1 MLEMVPG
8 KLFTRRIF
16 LMVADAKPQEANE
29 LTRLVIVDDHKLARD
44 GLRDMLADEPDIEV
58 VGEAAAGHEAL
69 ELCSWL
75 RPDLLLMDVRM
86 PGMDGLTATRKI
98 KKRYPEISVLVV
110 TMHDNPDHLIEALRA
125 GAAGYVLK
133 DSSQEEIIS
142 AVRRVREGE
151 SPLDAELA
159 ARLLRRLAADTAERR
174 GSAPRRS
181 ARGEQL
187 TPREREVLALMKL
200 GRTNPQIAQELVIS
214 SRTAKNHVEHIM
226 GKLGVSDRT
235 QAVVRALQEGI
246 LDLS

>member
-1 MLEMVPG
+1 M
-8 KLFTRRIF
+8 T
-16 LMVADAKPQEANE
+16 ADAKPHEAGE

-58 VGEAAAGHEAL
+58 VGEAAAGPEAL
-69 ELCSWL
+69 ELCSRL

-98 KKRYPEISVLVV
+98 KERYPEISVLVV

-133 DSSQEEIIS
+133 DSSQEEIIR
-142 AVRRVREGE
+142 AVRKVREGE
-151 SPLDAELA
+151 SPLDEQLA
-159 ARLLRRLAADTAERR
+159 ARLLRRLAADTAELT

-181 ARGEQL
+181 ARGERL
-187 TPREREVLALMKL
+187 TPRELEVLALLKL

-246 LDLS
+246 LDLG